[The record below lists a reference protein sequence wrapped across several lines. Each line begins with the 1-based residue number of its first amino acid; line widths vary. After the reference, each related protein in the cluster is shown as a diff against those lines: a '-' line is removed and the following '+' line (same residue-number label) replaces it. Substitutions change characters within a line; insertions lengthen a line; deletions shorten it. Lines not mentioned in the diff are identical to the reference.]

1 MQKAGFFTLEL
12 GNNGLPKRRFF
23 AIIIFDGDDI
33 IDDLINNKVLV
44 NVDAMEITEFVGGA
58 GNFVEDAKEEKTI
71 TISSYAWCINARCVK

>member
-1 MQKAGFFTLEL
+1 M
-12 GNNGLPKRRFF
+12 GLLRTSFWEDLT
-23 AIIIFDGDDI
+23 IVDD
-33 IDDLINNKVLV
+33 DDVVDAFVDNKVLV